1 MTKANYFTI
10 GLGSPPTA
18 IVSALIAMRRRV
30 SYVVQT
36 GRGRTAR
43 WLTICILTQDIH
55 LVAADFVR
63 I

>member
-1 MTKANYFTI
+1 MTKANYFTTGS
-10 GLGSPPTA
+10 GLLPTA
-18 IVSALIAMRRRV
+18 IVCALIAMRQRV
-30 SYVVQT
+30 RYVALT